1 MKRMLFSAFALFFY
15 LHYRHKDCNKARKSR
30 NLKNNPYICKKSTL
44 NHLLTYWNS
53 FADASGFAFTKLWK
67 VSKSGN

>member
-1 MKRMLFSAFALFFY
+1 M
-15 LHYRHKDCNKARKSR
+15 
-30 NLKNNPYICKKSTL
+30 NLKNNSYICKNSTL